1 MLQERAYL
9 IRSCCHIVQY
19 HQIHHLEQELPYPP
33 NLRKIPLTL
42 LLFPALLML
51 LQPQLQNFGIFIEDN
66 TPTKQEENII
76 SKNNIS
82 VLVADSN
89 EFSCAK
95 TKKILENSIL
105 KKGKIIQVSNKSLLK
120 TIIQN
125 NNFNF
130 IFIEYELFDEETLN
144 DIFLRAKEKTYIFVT
159 NSSRK
164 RLFAKKYNSEQ
175 IKINFLYRTIEKDYI
190 NALIKI
196 NL

>member
-1 MLQERAYL
+1 MSKNYL
-9 IRSCCHIVQY
+9 TDHDIY
-19 HQIHHLEQELPYPP
+19 
-33 NLRKIPLTL
+33 KDDTL
-42 LLFPALLML
+42 LLKKGSFIDSNIVAK
-51 LQPQLQNFGIFIEDN
+51 LQNFGIFIEDN